1 MKTKL
6 KVYKKISL
14 FFSIT
19 IHAIILVLLIEGNKK
34 KLFPK
39 TSMIEVELKSSYQ
52 NTEEMPKIN
61 NSNTPKSIDKNTLDN
76 DFEKSIKYFD
86 IISK

>member
-19 IHAIILVLLIEGNKK
+19 IHAVILVLLIEGNKK

-52 NTEEMPKIN
+52 NTKE
-61 NSNTPKSIDKNTLDN
+61 TPKSNYSVPLESIDRNMVS
-76 DFEKSIKYFD
+76 KSVQAPKP
-86 IISK
+86 

>member
-1 MKTKL
+1 MKKDL
-6 KVYKKISL
+6 KAYKNFYYF
-14 FFSIT
+14 FFSFA

-52 NTEEMPKIN
+52 NTKEMPKID
-61 NSNTPKSIDKNTLDN
+61 NSNTPKSIDKNMATQ
-76 DFEKSIKYFD
+76 KK
-86 IISK
+86 

>member
-1 MKTKL
+1 MKKEL
-6 KVYKKISL
+6 KAYKKLSF
-14 FFSIT
+14 FFSFAL
-19 IHAIILVLLIEGNKK
+19 HVIILVLLIEGNKK